1 MSYGVNGSK
10 LFLHQNFMNID
21 AMTLILF
28 FLSPWLVEGP
38 QKPQTLTASKTKYE
52 KFGSNIWIKYLNSSL
67 KNRYFGALIFFER
80 EFFDL

>member
-10 LFLHQNFMNID
+10 LFLLQNFMNID

-38 QKPQTLTASKTKYE
+38 QKPQTLTASKPRYE
-52 KFGSNIWIKYLNSSL
+52 DFGPKIKFLIKKRYLGVL
-67 KNRYFGALIFFER
+67 TF
-80 EFFDL
+80 